1 MVEDF
6 LFISTFSISSRAL
19 VVALG
24 HLLYMEEK
32 EEFSRRNKGCRKRKE
47 EKVEE
52 YQRKDKKVG
61 KEKKRIRA
69 R

>member
-1 MVEDF
+1 
-6 LFISTFSISSRAL
+6 
-19 VVALG
+19 
-24 HLLYMEEK
+24 MEEK

-47 EKVEE
+47 GKVEE